1 MMADVFLDHLRREL
15 AAFEA
20 ELDGDLAADVPGCP
34 GWNVE
39 TLVSHVGQVHRFAL
53 LQLDAGPDAELN
65 LDRGPAPTEIETLIP
80 WYLEGAERLTATL
93 ANTDPDEHRPNW
105 AGASTSHWY
114 FRRMAQEMGVHRWDI
129 QSAHDRVQPIDADL
143 AADGIDEL
151 GEIFIGRVDASSL
164 GGDRTI
170 HLHATDEGL
179 GDAGEWVFT
188 LGDDEITFVH
198 EHAKGDVAARA
209 SASDL
214 LLMLWNRVPR
224 TSAETFGDEAL
235 LDQFVD
241 ALGGI

>member
-1 MMADVFLDHLRREL
+1 MLADTYADHLRREL

-20 ELDGDLAADVPGCP
+20 ELDGDLAAAVPGCP

-53 LQLDAGPDAELN
+53 LNLHAGPGADLN
-65 LDRGPAPTEIETLIP
+65 LDRGPAPTDVDTLIP
-80 WYLEGAERLTATL
+80 WYLEGAERLIDTL

-105 AGASTSHWY
+105 AGAPTSLWY

-129 QSAHDRVQPIDADL
+129 QSAHGDPEPIDATL
-143 AADGIDEL
+143 AADGVDEVGELFTGRIDP
-151 GEIFIGRVDASSL
+151 AAL

-170 HLHATDEGL
+170 HLHATDDGL

-198 EHAKGDVAARA
+198 AHDKGDVAARA
-209 SASDL
+209 TASDL
-214 LLMLWNRVPR
+214 LLMLWGRVPR
-224 TSAETFGDEAL
+224 KDTETFGDEAL
-235 LDQFVD
+235 LDQFL
-241 ALGGI
+241 AELSGI